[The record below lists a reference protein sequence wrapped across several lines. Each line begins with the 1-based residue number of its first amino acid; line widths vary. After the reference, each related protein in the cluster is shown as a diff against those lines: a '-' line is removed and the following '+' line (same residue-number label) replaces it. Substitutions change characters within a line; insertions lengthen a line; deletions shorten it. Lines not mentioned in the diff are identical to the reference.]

1 MRRRGCLARRVL
13 ILVAVI
19 AATVATGLFLISF
32 LPRPRVK
39 VQEAFGI
46 VELPAPKIA
55 GTMSVEEAIAQ
66 RRSIRNYSSEP
77 LSLED
82 ISQLVWA
89 AQGITEPQ
97 TGKRA
102 APSAGGT
109 YPLEVYVVVGTNGV
123 TGLAEGVYRYDPFEH
138 RVKNILKGDIRSSLA
153 EAALGQSWVREAPV
167 NIIIA
172 AVYERT
178 TGRYGDR
185 GIRYVHMEVGHAGQ
199 NLYLQAVARGL
210 GMVVVGAFD
219 DEEVQQLLQLSADQ
233 KPLYIIPIGH
243 PSG

>member
-1 MRRRGCLARRVL
+1 MFKMAV
-13 ILVAVI
+13 VI
-19 AATVATGLFLISF
+19 AAVAVVGAIATYLVLSK
-32 LPRPRVK
+32 P
-39 VQEAFGI
+39 EAPTEEIFSI
-46 VELPAPKIA
+46 VELPSPETT
-55 GTMSVEEAIAQ
+55 GTMSVEEAILR
-66 RRSIRNYSSEP
+66 RRSIRSYTDDP
-77 LSLED
+77 LSLQD

-89 AQGITEPQ
+89 AQGITEPA

-102 APSAGGT
+102 APSAGAT

-123 TGLAEGVYRYDPFEH
+123 TGLTDGVYRYDPLEH
-138 RVKNILKGDIRSSLA
+138 KLENILRGDLRSSLA
-153 EAALGQSWVREAPV
+153 DAALGQSWVREAPV
-167 NIIIA
+167 DIVVA

-185 GIRYVHMEVGHAGQ
+185 GIRYVHMEAGHIGQ

-210 GMVVVGAFD
+210 GMVTVGAFD
-219 DEEVQQLLQLSADQ
+219 DDWVQRLLQLPADQ